1 MTDEV
6 TTMAGQTQGQAGSVA
21 EPDAGLAA
29 DAADATGDG
38 AAAVPFGAWQ
48 SPIGAAQVAGSRL
61 RLAFPTVIGET
72 IWWQEDRPEEGG
84 RTTIVRRGA
93 GGAVTTLL
101 AAPWTARTRVH
112 EYGGL
117 SYLPVPSPTAAA
129 TLAAAGQ
136 GTGEA
141 ETPDTETPITDT
153 PKIATPDTEG
163 RPATGTAKAKSP
175 KARTSKTRARET
187 ETTGTET
194 PIVFANLDDQRLY
207 LAGADVAAGKA
218 EPVPLTPDPTAPGSA
233 VQPDDGQT
241 GGKRVSGSS
250 GSLEPRGLRYADFV
264 LSPDQREVWCVRERH
279 EAGKVT
285 RAIVAVPLDGSA
297 ATEAAAIRVL
307 VTGFDFFA
315 FPTPSPD
322 GQWLAWIC
330 WNHPHMP
337 WDGTELRVAPL
348 DNGAPG
354 KSRLIKGSNR
364 ESVLAPLW
372 RDNASLYVATDWTGW
387 WNIYQIGLRGEPPQA
402 LYPADEEFAD
412 ALWQLGARPFAM
424 LGDGTL
430 AVRHGRGGARLG
442 LLDPETSELKDLDL
456 PFTEVLEGVSADGN
470 AIAAIGGAP
479 LEANS
484 VLQIDAAAGA
494 CAVLRSEISELPD
507 RRYLP
512 VPRQVELEG
521 PYGRVVHA
529 LIYAPTNPDVTGPRG
544 ELPPYI
550 VWVHGGPTGH
560 VTAKLSLEKAYF
572 TSRGIG
578 IIDVNYGGSTGYG
591 RLYRNRLN
599 REWGVVDVADAKEA
613 ARSLAKNGEADAA
626 RLGIRG
632 GSAGGWTA
640 LAAVTT
646 GALHDP
652 VFSAAVSYY
661 GVSDLRGFNEHT
673 HDFESRYLDGLIG
686 PLPGFDT
693 VYAERAPVGHVNP
706 NTCPVLLLQGLDDP
720 VVPPQQS
727 ESIAADLSA
736 HGIKHAYIAFE
747 GESHGFRK
755 PESMIV
761 SLEAELSFYGQ
772 IMGFTPLNVPE
783 LKLTG
788 G

>member
-1 MTDEV
+1 MTDNAAA
-6 TTMAGQTQGQAGSVA
+6 MAGDKGEQGHNAESAQNGDSAATAHPARPAG
-21 EPDAGLAA
+21 EPVPAGGDSAVPGDDSAA
-29 DAADATGDG
+29 PAGTGDG
-38 AAAVPFGAWQ
+38 PAAEGDSTAEPARPLPQVPYGAWP
-48 SPIGAAQVAGSRL
+48 SPITAGQVAGGRI
-61 RLAFPTVIGET
+61 RVAYPTVIGDVT
-72 IWWQEDRPEEGG
+72 WWQEDNPEEGG
-84 RTTIVRRGA
+84 RTTVVRRGPDGTITA
-93 GGAVTTLL
+93 LL
-101 AAPWTARTRVH
+101 PAPWTARTRVH

-117 SYLPVPSPTAAA
+117 SYLPVQSPVATAA
-129 TLAAAGQ
+129 LAAAGQ
-136 GTGEA
+136 SSDPA
-141 ETPDTETPITDT
+141 EIPV
-153 PKIATPDTEG
+153 
-163 RPATGTAKAKSP
+163 
-175 KARTSKTRARET
+175 
-187 ETTGTET
+187 
-194 PIVFANLDDQRLY
+194 VFANLDDQRLY
-207 LAGADVAAGKA
+207 LAGSDVAAGKA
-218 EPVPLTPDPTAPGSA
+218 EPLPLTPDPKKAGGAYLPEGAAGPGKRATGSA
-233 VQPDDGQT
+233 TPV
-241 GGKRVSGSS
+241 
-250 GSLEPRGLRYADFV
+250 EARGLRYADFA
-264 LSPDQREVWCVRERH
+264 LSPDKREVWCVRERH
-279 EAGKVT
+279 HRGKVT

-297 ATEAAAIRVL
+297 ATDSTAVRVL
-307 VTGFDFFA
+307 VAGYDFFA

-337 WDGTELRVAPL
+337 WDGTELRVAPME
-348 DNGAPG
+348 DGTPG
-354 KSRLIKGSNR
+354 KARLIKGSNR
-364 ESVLAPLW
+364 ESVLAPVW

-387 WNIYQIGLRGEPPQA
+387 WNIYQIGLSGEPPQA

-412 ALWQLGARPFAM
+412 PLWELGARPFAL
-424 LGDGTL
+424 LGDGRL

-442 LLDPETSELKDLDL
+442 LLDPETSELTDLNL
-456 PFTEVLEGVSADGN
+456 PFSEFLTGVSADGT
-470 AIAAIGGAP
+470 AIAAVAGAP
-479 LEANS
+479 LLANS
-484 VLQIDAAAGA
+484 VTRIDAATGD
-494 CAVLRSEISELPD
+494 CAVLRAEIAELPD
-507 RRYLP
+507 PHYLP

-529 LIYAPTNPDVTGPRG
+529 LVYPPANPDVTGPQG

-560 VTAKLSLEKAYF
+560 VTARLSLEKAYF

-613 ARSLAKNGEADAA
+613 ARSLARQGLADEA

-646 GALHDP
+646 GAVTDP
-652 VFSAAVSYY
+652 VFSAAVSYF
-661 GVSDLRGFNEHT
+661 GVSDLRGFTEHT

-693 VYAERAPVGHVNP
+693 VYAERAPVGHVNA

-727 ESIAADLSA
+727 ESIAADLTA
-736 HGIKHAYIAFE
+736 HGIRHAYIAFE
-747 GESHGFRK
+747 GESHGFRRAD
-755 PESMIV
+755 SMIT

-772 IMGFTPLNVPE
+772 IMGFTPGDVPE

-788 G
+788 

>member
-21 EPDAGLAA
+21 EPDAVLAA
-29 DAADATGDG
+29 DAEDATADE
-38 AAAVPFGAWQ
+38 AAAVPFGSWQ
-48 SPIGAAQVAGSRL
+48 SPITAAQVAGARL

-93 GGAVTTLL
+93 DGAVTTLL

-129 TLAAAGQ
+129 TLAAAGRS
-136 GTGEA
+136 TGEA
-141 ETPDTETPITDT
+141 ESPKADAPETAAPETER
-153 PKIATPDTEG
+153 
-163 RPATGTAKAKSP
+163 RPATKTAKAKSP
-175 KARTSKTRARET
+175 RTKTSKTAAREA
-187 ETTGTET
+187 ETTATEI

-207 LAGADVAAGKA
+207 LAGADVAAGDS
-218 EPVPLTPDPTAPGSA
+218 EPVPLTPDPIAPGSA
-233 VQPDDGQT
+233 VQPDGGET

-250 GSLEPRGLRYADFV
+250 GPVEPRGLRYADFV

-297 ATEAAAIRVL
+297 ATDAAAVRVL

-354 KSRLIKGSNR
+354 KSRLMKGTNR

-470 AIAAIGGAP
+470 TIAAIGGAP

-484 VLQIDAAAGA
+484 VLKIDAAAGT
-494 CAVLRSEISELPD
+494 CAALRSEISELPD

-529 LIYAPTNPDVTGPRG
+529 LVYPPTNPDVTGPRG
-544 ELPPYI
+544 ERPPYI

-560 VTAKLSLEKAYF
+560 VTAKLSMEKAYF

-599 REWGVVDVADAKEA
+599 REWGVVDVADAKES

-646 GALHDP
+646 GAVHDP

-661 GVSDLRGFNEHT
+661 GVSDLRGFSEHT

-755 PESMIV
+755 AESMIV

-783 LKLTG
+783 LKLTDG
-788 G
+788 